1 VDTGVFALFF
11 ININLKNEEISMAYI
26 TFRGEPVSTSGALP
40 SERSK
45 APDFYLADTDLQD
58 CSLNN
63 FEGKVKILNIV
74 VSLDTS
80 VCARSAKKFDQLVE
94 REDDMA
100 VLTISCDLPFAQE
113 WFCKTERLNNITPLS
128 QMRNKQFGKD
138 YGVEI
143 LDGPLAGLLSRA
155 VVVLDRND
163 TVIYTQQVPEIRQ
176 EPDYETALKVARAVL

>member
-1 VDTGVFALFF
+1 M
-11 ININLKNEEISMAYI
+11 NMAYI
-26 TFRGEPVSTSGALP
+26 TFRGDPFSTSGVLP
-40 SERSK
+40 LERSK
-45 APDFYLADTDLQD
+45 APDFRLANGDLQD
-58 CSLNN
+58 HSLAS
-63 FEGKVKILNIV
+63 FSGKVKILNIV

-80 VCARSAKKFDQLVE
+80 VCARSAKKFDQMAE
-94 REDDMA
+94 KEDGMA
-100 VLTISCDLPFAQE
+100 ILTISCDLPFAQE
-113 WFCKTERLNNITPLS
+113 WFCKTERLNNIIPLS

-155 VVVLDRND
+155 VVVLDKDN